1 MSALKLYGLFSSR
14 SGDMYVTVPVYVRH
28 CQVGQQQQQRWQEQQ
43 RIQAC
48 PSSRVRTMRRAQIPG
63 C

>member
-28 CQVGQQQQQRWQEQQ
+28 CQQQQQQQAQRQQ
-43 RIQAC
+43 QAGYHY
-48 PSSRVRTMRRAQIPG
+48 MLA
-63 C
+63 